1 MLKKILWA
9 GNIAPIEG
17 SRSRVPKRG
26 GGGLGDT
33 LLSVASQEWYG
44 TDLCWGCA
52 VLKNVFVARASLRK
66 KKDFIKI
73 LIKDSCWLIFL
84 K

>member
-17 SRSRVPKRG
+17 SRSRVPEKESG

-44 TDLCWGCA
+44 TDLCWDCV
-52 VLKNVFVARASLRK
+52 VLENVFFFVARASLRK
-66 KKDFIKI
+66 KI
-73 LIKDSCWLIFL
+73 LSKMLI
-84 K
+84 